1 MLIVEVNLTLFHT
14 NCTPCLTSRQLRLFW
29 STATSP
35 AYMKSTKCF
44 NSLKLIWL
52 NTIVGWSDG
61 FWDKISSKYLL
72 SKQCKKKF
80 FFRLFRSNSSSVD
93 DLQNSYNTCWQII
106 WLNKTVPRLDKQ
118 FNSFDLTF
126 SKYSIRAKKRI
137 DDNFQILIL
146 KR

>member
-1 MLIVEVNLTLFHT
+1 MNLTLFHT

-72 SKQCKKKF
+72 SKQSKIIFIFRF
-80 FFRLFRSNSSSVD
+80 FQSNSSSVD
-93 DLQNSYNTCWQII
+93 DLQNTCWQIN
-106 WLNKTVPRLDKQ
+106 WLNKTVPRLDEQ
-118 FNSFDLTF
+118 F
-126 SKYSIRAKKRI
+126 YSIDFQKIPLGRKKEYKI
-137 DDNFQILIL
+137 TLNFWYFSV
-146 KR
+146 KYD